1 MKRHPELQA
10 LSREHH
16 GALKLARDA
25 KIAAGSAD
33 AAQVERLAARVVNC
47 FAAELEP
54 HFMIEEQELLPR
66 LAQAAQGAEAPL
78 VARTLAEHA
87 ALRALAERLR
97 TPDANALAEFAELLA
112 AHVRFE
118 ERELFEAVQA
128 CTTGDRQISHSDQ
141 VL

>member
-1 MKRHPELQA
+1 MKRHPELQT

-33 AAQVERLAARVVNC
+33 AAEVERLSARVVSR

-54 HFMIEEQELLPR
+54 HFDIEERDLLPQ
-66 LAQAAQGAEAPL
+66 LAAAGMAEL
-78 VARTLAEHA
+78 VAQTLAEHA
-87 ALRALAERLR
+87 ELRALAERLR
-97 TPDANALAEFAELLA
+97 RPEAAALRRFGDLLA

-118 ERELFEAVQA
+118 ERELFEALQERL
-128 CTTGDRQISHSDQ
+128 GR
-141 VL
+141 

>member
-33 AAQVERLAARVVNC
+33 AAQVERLAARVVSC

-54 HFMIEEQELLPR
+54 HFMIEEQQLLPR
-66 LAQAAQGAEAPL
+66 LAQTGDAPL
-78 VARTLAEHA
+78 VARTLVEHTR
-87 ALRALAERLR
+87 LRALAERLR
-97 TPDANALAEFAELLA
+97 TPEAIALAEFAELLT

-128 CTTGDRQISHSDQ
+128 CTASDDRQETPRSDQ

>member
-1 MKRHPELQA
+1 MKRHSRLQA

-33 AAQVERLAARVVNC
+33 GAQVERLSARVVSC

-54 HFMIEEQELLPR
+54 HFVIEEQELLPQLTR
-66 LAQAAQGAEAPL
+66 AGDAAL
-78 VARTLAEHA
+78 VAQTLAEHA
-87 ALRALAERLR
+87 GLRTLADRLR
-97 TPDANALAEFAELLA
+97 TPDATALADFAELLS

-118 ERELFEAVQA
+118 ERELFEALQERIVPA
-128 CTTGDRQISHSDQ
+128 
-141 VL
+141 LPEE

>member
-66 LAQAAQGAEAPL
+66 LAQAGDAPL
-78 VARTLAEHA
+78 VARTLAEHTR
-87 ALRALAERLR
+87 LRALAKRLR
-97 TPDANALAEFAELLA
+97 TPDATALAEFADLLA

-128 CTTGDRQISHSDQ
+128 CTASADRQETSRSDQ